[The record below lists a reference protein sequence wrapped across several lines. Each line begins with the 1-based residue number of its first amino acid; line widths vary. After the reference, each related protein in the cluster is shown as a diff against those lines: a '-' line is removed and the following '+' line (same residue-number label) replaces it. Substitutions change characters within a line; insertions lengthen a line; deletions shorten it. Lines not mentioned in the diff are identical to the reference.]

1 MVDWMSLLSVLV
13 VTGCF
18 LLLGRFIIRLGVME
32 REAIFNLSPPRMEI
46 PSRPM
51 IEVKNPFD
59 LKLKSAKLTTCG
71 KGIIDF
77 VLSTTTACFV
87 TFYWEVGKDAVDAIL
102 RDGGD
107 RQLRSNFDVSEDNSS
122 DSDSEEM
129 MMMSA
134 VPLEQVLRGSYSVRS
149 FSELYP

>member
-71 KGIIDF
+71 KGI
-77 VLSTTTACFV
+77 
-87 TFYWEVGKDAVDAIL
+87 E
-102 RDGGD
+102 
-107 RQLRSNFDVSEDNSS
+107 
-122 DSDSEEM
+122 
-129 MMMSA
+129 
-134 VPLEQVLRGSYSVRS
+134 
-149 FSELYP
+149 

>member
-1 MVDWMSLLSVLV
+1 VVLII
-13 VTGCF
+13 
-18 LLLGRFIIRLGVME
+18 FILCI
-32 REAIFNLSPPRMEI
+32 
-46 PSRPM
+46 
-51 IEVKNPFD
+51 
-59 LKLKSAKLTTCG
+59 

-107 RQLRSNFDVSEDNSS
+107 RQLRSNFDVSENNSS

-129 MMMSA
+129 VMTSA